1 MATTKS
7 AGTVK
12 TGRDSKPKYLGV
24 KLYGGQSAKIGDIIV
39 RQRGSKII
47 AGKNVKKGRDDT
59 LYAVKD
65 GIISYTTKRKK
76 SFDGRQRRVKMV
88 TIDPHI
94 SKKDNKK

>member
-24 KLYGGQSAKIGDIIV
+24 KIYGGQQVKVGDIIV

-47 AGKNVKKGRDDT
+47 PGKNVKKGRDDT
-59 LYAVKD
+59 LYACKD
-65 GIISYTTKRKK
+65 GVVKFVTVRKMGYDK
-76 SFDGRQRRVKMV
+76 KQRKA
-88 TIDPHI
+88 
-94 SKKDNKK
+94 KKVNVL